1 MHVSPALERLNSKRE
16 KLYGLISR
24 GKVEGG
30 GGSYNLM
37 YFLFSIH
44 IDGPTTRVLTCISA
58 VYSTHVNQYSNSHS
72 PE

>member
-24 GKVEGG
+24 GKV

-44 IDGPTTRVLTCISA
+44 IDGPITRVLTCISA

>member
-24 GKVEGG
+24 GKVA
-30 GGSYNLM
+30 GSYNLM